1 MKVRNL
7 DYSSRKIIP
16 IFPCLL
22 YQDAKVN
29 GFDQVKDGLIE

>member
-7 DYSSRKIIP
+7 DYSNRKIIP
-16 IFPCLL
+16 MFPCLL

-29 GFDQVKDGLIE
+29 RFD